1 MSKRTKKMQIISR
14 RLTTHQLRRLQETD
28 VALGYDELF
37 IRDSDKGVS
46 PYFLGYY
53 SPSGLQYALEKY
65 GFFKLLKKKG
75 FDNLKITI
83 NTKDPY
89 KQCLALHNG
98 KKDRDHLLCELI
110 VKRKNITVYPPFPAT
125 IYGRNFEVIA
135 VEWLLLQDPRAPF
148 QKDRPRLP
156 GQEYPGL
163 SMGEMAMELL
173 VIMSGRL
180 RTAGLVNKPEHFHNA
195 QMYSS
200 HFRYIDPIH
209 EAKRQAIARDLL
221 KVYSLSEVSWAVD
234 LNCVTENGEP
244 FQWQGSDQIIPLDRD
259 LKEYLRSDKY
269 KKIVM
274 NTRNDLHYQIDLKKW
289 GQKKIEIPE

>member
-1 MSKRTKKMQIISR
+1 MQIISR

-37 IRDSDKGVS
+37 IRAGDKSAS

-53 SPSGLQYALEKY
+53 SPSGLKYALEKY
-65 GFFKLLKKKG
+65 GFFKLLQKKG
-75 FDNLKITI
+75 FDDLKITI

-89 KQCLALHNG
+89 KQCLALHDG

-125 IYGRNFEVIA
+125 IYGRNYEVIA
-135 VEWLLLQDPRAPF
+135 IEWLLMQDPRTQFP
-148 QKDRPRLP
+148 KKRPRLP
-156 GQEYPGL
+156 GQKYPGL
-163 SMGEMAMELL
+163 GMGEMVMELL

-200 HFRYIDPIH
+200 HFSFIDPIH

-221 KVYSLSEVSWAVD
+221 KEYSLSEISWAMD
-234 LNCVTENGEP
+234 LKCVMENGKP

-259 LKEYLRSDKY
+259 LKEYLCSAKY
-269 KKIVM
+269 KNIVA
-274 NTRNDLHYQIDLKKW
+274 NSRQDFQYQIDIKKW
-289 GQKKIEIPE
+289 ERKKIEIFD